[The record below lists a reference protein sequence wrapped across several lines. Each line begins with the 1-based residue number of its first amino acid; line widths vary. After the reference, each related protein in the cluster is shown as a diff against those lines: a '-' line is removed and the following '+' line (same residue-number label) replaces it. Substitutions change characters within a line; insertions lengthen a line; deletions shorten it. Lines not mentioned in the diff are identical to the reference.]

1 MWFRALLLKLDETN
15 IKGDEPMAKT
25 SKEYKSMS
33 VKNLPK
39 LQKYTIPDIPE
50 YTKCVNMTIQKFLQ
64 NWKV

>member
-1 MWFRALLLKLDETN
+1 MPAKKLTE
-15 IKGDEPMAKT
+15 EHQ
-25 SKEYKSMS
+25 
-33 VKNLPK
+33 KNLPK